1 MLATIFT
8 VWLLI
13 MANAQEIQQKLQD
26 LIDEFA
32 SSLPDKLAEIDNLW
46 KLVVS
51 TQKIITLNDL
61 IFTSHKLAG
70 AGSSFGFNGITEHAR
85 ALENALKIILENSD
99 EDHIV
104 WNQEQTSSIALLVK
118 KLLDNNNLKPSN
130 KIEQPVKNI
139 IRADSD
145 KLIIYIQEKNRLVRN
160 ELQSKLET
168 YNYSVRNFLTLG
180 DLKQAI
186 IETPPHVL
194 IMDATLFNA
203 ATREMIADFKQ
214 QGYAF
219 SIIHLADDDDFT
231 HRLNAVRIGAD
242 FYMTRPVDA
251 SLVIDTIDKISV
263 ADTPEPSRVL
273 IVDDALSTSQ
283 FYALSLNNAG
293 IQTRIVTDPFNV
305 MQEVIDFK
313 PELILLDLYMPECNG
328 LELARVIRQQPNYI
342 GTPILFL
349 SAETDIKKQLETLEM
364 GADEFLTKPV
374 NTNHLIAVVKSKLE
388 RYRQLTLL
396 MNNDSLTGL
405 LNHTNVVSALETE
418 IARARR
424 DSTNLSYA
432 MIDLDHFKAIN
443 DNYGHYTGDVVIKS
457 IARFLK
463 KRLRITDIIGRYGG
477 EEFVALLPGIDA
489 SVAKNVLQEILDDF
503 YKISFTHINHKFNVS
518 FSCGIADV
526 VSFPTAEAIS
536 EAADNALYAAKQAGR
551 HCIRIAE
558 N

>member
-1 MLATIFT
+1 MLATIFI

-13 MANAQEIQQKLQD
+13 MANAQDIQQKLQD

-32 SSLPDKLAEIDNLW
+32 SSLPDKLAEIGNLW

-51 TQKIITLNDL
+51 TQKIIALNDL

-85 ALENALKIILENSD
+85 ALENALKTILENSN

-104 WNQEQTSSIALLVK
+104 WNQEQISAISLLVN
-118 KLLDNNNLKPSN
+118 KLVDNSNLKPSN

-186 IETPPHVL
+186 TETPPHVL
-194 IMDATLFNA
+194 ILDATLFKT

-219 SIIHLADDDDFT
+219 SLIHLADDDDFT

-242 FYMTRPVDA
+242 FYITRPVDA

-328 LELARVIRQQPNYI
+328 LELAKVIRQQQNYI

-349 SAETDIKKQLETLEM
+349 SAETDVKKQLETLEM

-405 LNHTNVVSALETE
+405 LNHTNIVSALETE
-418 IARARR
+418 MARARR

-443 DNYGHYTGDVVIKS
+443 DSYGHYTGDIVIKS

-463 KRLRITDIIGRYGG
+463 KRLRITDIVGRYGG
-477 EEFVALLPGIDA
+477 EEFVALLPGINA
-489 SVAKNVLQEILDDF
+489 SVAKNVIQEILDDF

-518 FSCGIADV
+518 FSCGIADIA
-526 VSFPTAEAIS
+526 SFPTAEAIS
-536 EAADNALYAAKQAGR
+536 EAADNALYAAKEAGR

-558 N
+558 S